1 MCGRKVVNLSP
12 IARLLS
18 GAALVTGCAHYAPL
32 PLPLSAA
39 LAPVVEVR
47 VLAGAHEL
55 TVSEVVD
62 LALARNPDLR
72 ATRARHGVAQAQLR
86 QAQLLPNPGLGGG
99 FLPLLSGVGVVPAWN
114 VALTVDLKA
123 LVTYR
128 SRRMA
133 AESAAAQVDAEILWQ
148 EWQVAGQARQTAV
161 ELITNERT
169 RPQLQAAFD
178 LLQRRNVVLEQALAA
193 GNATLVTAA
202 PTLVAVQGARAALNT
217 LEQRQLVLR
226 HQLDALLGFS
236 PDTSLPLATTPDL
249 PPFDPAAIRASLP
262 TLAARRPDLI
272 ALQLGYASADEGVRT
287 AILSQFPDLVLG
299 PAATS
304 DSSRVLNGG
313 VQVTIGLPLFNRNQG
328 GVAIARATRA
338 ELHDQYAA
346 RLATTTGEVG
356 AMLAE
361 IGQLAEQLAIVR
373 RDLPA
378 ARLAADRAAA
388 AFGAS
393 ALDERSFVDLVVNR
407 FTKEQEI
414 MVLEQA
420 LLTRQVAVQTLVGDG
435 LPAVT
440 TLAASGAQ

>member
-161 ELITNERT
+161 ELITTERT

-249 PPFDPAAIRASLP
+249 PPFDPVAIRASLP

-313 VQVTIGLPLFNRNQG
+313 VQATIGLPLFNRNQG